1 MAYVPIERHL
11 LKAKDLADG
20 RYHESIGVD
29 DMAEAAGLSRA
40 HFSRA
45 FKRTFGEP
53 PNAYL
58 LSRRL
63 ERAAHLLRNTD
74 RPVNEICLSVGFKS
88 VGSFTSSFS
97 GRFGMP
103 PSAYRAQHPPT
114 PGAIAVPGCIAR
126 FYGRG
131 VLVSTNGEG
140 PTSAGT

>member
-1 MAYVPIERHL
+1 MPHVPIERHL

-20 RYHESIGVD
+20 RYHEAIGVD
-29 DMAEAAGLSRA
+29 EMAAAAGLSRA

-63 ERAAHLLRNTD
+63 ERAAALLRNTD
-74 RPVNEICLSVGFKS
+74 RPVNEICLNVGFKS
-88 VGSFTSSFS
+88 TGSFTTSFS
-97 GRFGMP
+97 KRFGMP
-103 PSAYRAQHPPT
+103 PSAYRAAHPPSE
-114 PGAIAVPGCIAR
+114 GAIGVPGCITR

-131 VLVSTNGEG
+131 AQVSTNGEASG
-140 PTSAGT
+140 SARP